1 MQLEDVLCSKTR
13 IRILKVMV
21 RLGRLNVS
29 TIAKMMRINYRASLM
44 HLQILESAGILQRSD
59 YGRTRLYRFN
69 ESSTVSRAL
78 LGVLES
84 WEPPQASGFDKA

>member
-29 TIAKMMRINYRASLM
+29 TVAKMMRINYCASLK
-44 HLQILESAGILQRSD
+44 HLEILENAGLLQRTD
-59 YGRTRLYRFN
+59 YGRLRLYRFN
-69 ESSTVSRAL
+69 ENSMVSKAL
-78 LGVLES
+78 SRVLEI
-84 WEPPQASGFDKA
+84 WEPQ

>member
-29 TIAKMMRINYRASLM
+29 TIAKMMRINYRASLK
-44 HLQILESAGILQRSD
+44 HLEILENAGLLQRTV

-69 ESSTVSRAL
+69 ENSTVSKAL
-78 LGVLES
+78 SRVLEI
-84 WEPPQASGFDKA
+84 WEPQ